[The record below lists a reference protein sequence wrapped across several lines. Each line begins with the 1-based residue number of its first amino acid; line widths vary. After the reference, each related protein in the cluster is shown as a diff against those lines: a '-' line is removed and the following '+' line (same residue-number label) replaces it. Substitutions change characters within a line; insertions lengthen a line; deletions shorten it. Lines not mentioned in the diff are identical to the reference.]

1 MILRTVCYCAAISVY
16 NDVVV
21 TAFLSHPQSAST
33 SISTAASTSISKIS
47 TPITSST
54 SRLNMNNSHR
64 ARVEKNLE
72 DMMGND
78 WRMFRAQL
86 VAEELAEK
94 RNKSPSEKSRN
105 TRSIASSSTAT
116 ATAAFLS
123 ESESSNSNSRKTHSN
138 SKPRFMEAFGEPVAA
153 EVRDE
158 KQARQEKFGNIFA
171 AIFSNHNSNNNEKKK
186 EVGANSHRHYSPLRS
201 IFDGH
206 NVGGATPDSMIPDV
220 TSGCEDP
227 FVSEAE
233 LPAVLLNK
241 PKVQVDKN
249 RWAHS
254 LSHIEPGCVLIA
266 NEKLGGVF
274 HQTVVLIIEHNEGA
288 GSTGIV
294 INRPLAGNL
303 LKTASET
310 KSNVD
315 LSLKLA
321 FNSAT
326 VTYGGPVLQEEYSVL
341 HGYGNVDGSKKV
353 APGVFVGGS
362 EELMKE
368 VRRRNLHPND
378 ALFVKGHAA
387 WVPNQLA
394 REISKGVWYT
404 ASCSSDFLLRYASGA
419 PPVAVSEDDDN
430 ENEVDLWSDILTCM
444 GEEYADIAKKHG
456 GKGDMRMT

>member
-1 MILRTVCYCAAISVY
+1 M
-16 NDVVV
+16 
-21 TAFLSHPQSAST
+21 
-33 SISTAASTSISKIS
+33 K
-47 TPITSST
+47 
-54 SRLNMNNSHR
+54 NSHR
-64 ARVEKNLE
+64 ARFEKNLE

-86 VAEELAEK
+86 VAQEVAEK
-94 RNKSPSEKSRN
+94 RKLKTVESDY
-105 TRSIASSSTAT
+105 TVSSSKHET
-116 ATAAFLS
+116 
-123 ESESSNSNSRKTHSN
+123 
-138 SKPRFMEAFGEPVAA
+138 SKKIMKAFGEPA
-153 EVRDE
+153 EAEDE

-171 AIFSNHNSNNNEKKK
+171 AIFSGNNNK
-186 EVGANSHRHYSPLRS
+186 EVDSQSRRHESISSTEATKNSIDKS
-201 IFDGH
+201 IFEGH
-206 NVGGATPDSMIPDV
+206 NIGGATPESIAP
-220 TSGCEDP
+220 GACEDP

-233 LPAVLLNK
+233 LPVLLK
-241 PKVQVDKN
+241 PKVRIDKHK
-249 RWAHS
+249 WAHP

-294 INRPLAGNL
+294 INRPLEGDL
-303 LKTASET
+303 LKIASET
-310 KSNVD
+310 ESNVD

-326 VTYGGPVLQEEYSVL
+326 VTYGGPVLQEEYSIL

-368 VRRRNLHPND
+368 VRRRNLHPNE

-387 WVPNQLA
+387 WVPNQLS

-404 ASCSSDFLLRYASGA
+404 ASCSTDFLLRHAGS
-419 PPVAVSEDDDN
+419 PVSKADD
-430 ENEVDLWSDILTCM
+430 EVDLWSDILTCM
-444 GEEYADIAKKHG
+444 GDEYAEIAEKHG
-456 GKGDMRMT
+456 GKGDKRMKP

>member
-1 MILRTVCYCAAISVY
+1 MNIRIS
-16 NDVVV
+16 
-21 TAFLSHPQSAST
+21 FLSIILLNNAIDVAAFVPHLQNNPTTFSQST
-33 SISTAASTSISKIS
+33 S
-47 TPITSST
+47 
-54 SRLNMNNSHR
+54 LNMNNSHR

-78 WRMFRAQL
+78 WRIFRAQL
-86 VAEELAEK
+86 VAQEVAEDDYVK
-94 RNKSPSEKSRN
+94 
-105 TRSIASSSTAT
+105 
-116 ATAAFLS
+116 
-123 ESESSNSNSRKTHSN
+123 NSDHTQN
-138 SKPRFMEAFGEPVAA
+138 SKALEAFGKPVD
-153 EVRDE
+153 VTDE

-171 AIFSNHNSNNNEKKK
+171 AIFNGNAKEEARVSTTRTMKNHSP
-186 EVGANSHRHYSPLRS
+186 SHESFQKAKRSIKRS
-201 IFDGH
+201 IFDGLH
-206 NVGGATPDSMIPDV
+206 VGGATPDSMIPD
-220 TSGCEDP
+220 TCEDP

-233 LPAVLLNK
+233 IPVLLK
-241 PKVQVDKN
+241 PRVQVDKH

-274 HQTVVLIIEHNEGA
+274 HQTVVLIIEHNEGT

-294 INRPLAGNL
+294 INRPLSGNL
-303 LKTASET
+303 LKIASET

-341 HGYGNVDGSKKV
+341 HGYGNVEGSKKV
-353 APGVFVGGS
+353 APGIFVGGS

-368 VRRRNLHPND
+368 VRKRNLHPND

-387 WVPNQLA
+387 WVPSQLS

-404 ASCSSDFLLRYASGA
+404 ASCSSDFILRYAGA
-419 PPVAVSEDDDN
+419 PVEDNDN
-430 ENEVDLWSDILTCM
+430 KADLWSDILTSM
-444 GEEYADIAKKHG
+444 GGEYAEIAENHS
-456 GKGDMRMT
+456 GKGDMRMMP